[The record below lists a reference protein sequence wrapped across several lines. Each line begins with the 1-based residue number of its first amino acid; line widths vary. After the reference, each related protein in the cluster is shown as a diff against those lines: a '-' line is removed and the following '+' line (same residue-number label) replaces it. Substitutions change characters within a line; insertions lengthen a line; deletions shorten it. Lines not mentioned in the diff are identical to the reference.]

1 MLGVKLFR
9 RVVSQDKGLIE
20 GVVTKRVVK
29 VVELMHLFLQSK
41 DLRIEFLL
49 LRSCTSIPK
58 LFSA

>member
-1 MLGVKLFR
+1 MLGVRLFR
-9 RVVSQDKGLIE
+9 RVVSQDKCLIE

-29 VVELMHLFLQSK
+29 VVELMHLFLQSR

>member
-1 MLGVKLFR
+1 MLRVRLFR

-29 VVELMHLFLQSK
+29 VVELMHLFLQSRE
-41 DLRIEFLL
+41 LRIEFLL